1 MVLERYAPRGVD
13 AQVVAFAKALAARA
27 RPVRRTR
34 AKAYL
39 FALATLGTYA
49 RTIGADLTP
58 SVLLGPS
65 FIERCCLTA
74 RFSPATARTVRSNLR
89 AVRRSIEP
97 AAGPPPIPRT
107 RAKDPYSDADIA
119 GYLALADAQ
128 PTERRR
134 RRASA
139 LVALGAGAGIIA
151 GELRRVRGRD
161 VEVVAGSLVVRIAGS
176 RPRIVPVRSGFCDR
190 LVADATYFAERPMVA
205 GANPDGHDVTNPIL
219 RTLSGGRDLDR
230 LVPGRLRSTW
240 LVACAQAVGLDAFMA
255 AAGISCSQRL
265 GDLVAAMGEPSQ
277 EHIVEVFGRPR

>member
-1 MVLERYAPRGVD
+1 
-13 AQVVAFAKALAARA
+13 VAFAKAVAVRA

-49 RTIGADLTP
+49 HSIGVDLTAEI
-58 SVLLGPS
+58 LLGPS

-74 RFSPATARTVRSNLR
+74 RFAPATARTIRSNLR
-89 AVRRSIEP
+89 AVRRAIGLAP
-97 AAGPPPIPRT
+97 VPPPIART
-107 RAKDPYSDADIA
+107 RAKTPYSDGEIA

-151 GELRRVRGRD
+151 GELRRVRGSD
-161 VEVVAGSLVVRIAGS
+161 VCVVAGSVVVAVTGS

-190 LVADATYFAERPMVA
+190 LVDDAAYFGDKPMVA
-205 GANPDGHDVTNPIL
+205 GHNPDSHNVTNPIL

-240 LVACAQAVGLDAFMA
+240 LVASAEAIGIDAFMA

-265 GDLVAAMGEPSQ
+265 GDLVAAMGTPSR
-277 EHIVEVFGRPR
+277 EHIVEVFGRSR